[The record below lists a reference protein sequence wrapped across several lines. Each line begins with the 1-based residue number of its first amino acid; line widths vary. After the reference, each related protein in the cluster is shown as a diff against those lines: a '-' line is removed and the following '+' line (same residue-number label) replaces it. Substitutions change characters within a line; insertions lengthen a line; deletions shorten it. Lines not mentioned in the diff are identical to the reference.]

1 MGCAG
6 SKEENVES
14 AGRKGKEEGGSEHMG
29 CRRKEKQM
37 IEELRKKDWE
47 VKRMRT
53 EMARMQRVVHSRVHV
68 VGRGV

>member
-1 MGCAG
+1 MGSAG

-14 AGRKGKEEGGSEHMG
+14 AGRKGKIEEGGSEHTG

-53 EMARMQRVVHSRVHV
+53 EMARILREVDKVQRKIRL
-68 VGRGV
+68 